1 MAETVTCPFCGLAC
15 GDLVLSKAGVD
26 TRGCARAAAGFARAT
41 APRKSHKIAN
51 KPAPL
56 DAAISAAALILRD
69 ASAPLFHGLAAD
81 LNAIRAVL
89 ALAERVGGT
98 VDHVYSPALLA
109 NAAVARASG
118 WVTATFAEVANRAD
132 FILLVGAD
140 PQRNF
145 PRFHERLVGNPTP
158 LYRDARPSLAY
169 IGPEDLAPPASL
181 AALRAIVGH
190 QELLDGVAALGL
202 LTRGRRPGPAH
213 ASSPIDALR
222 EIAGRLR
229 GARYGVI
236 VWELSHLAPATAELV
251 VEYLADMLRHLNART
266 RCVGLPLGGSG
277 NALGAMQA
285 SLWQTG
291 WPLRI
296 SFASGT
302 PVHDPWRHHGARVL
316 DAGEADAIVWIASSL
331 AELPL
336 ASAAP
341 VIAIVADDV
350 ELATPAAVEIRVGI
364 PGIDHGGEMVR
375 ADAVIAVPLQA
386 TRPSDRPSAVD
397 VARAILTV
405 MEQPPC

>member
-1 MAETVTCPFCGLAC
+1 MADAVTCPFCGLAC
-15 GDLVLSKAGVD
+15 GDLMLSEAGID
-26 TRGCARAAAGFARAT
+26 TRGCARAAAGFARAGL
-41 APRKSHKIAN
+41 PRKPHRIAN
-51 KPAPL
+51 EPARL
-56 DAAISAAALILRD
+56 EAAVSAAARILRG
-69 ASAPLFHGLAAD
+69 ASAPLFHGLTAD

-98 VDHVYSPALLA
+98 VDHAYSPGLLA

-140 PQRNF
+140 PQRDF
-145 PRFHERLVGNPTP
+145 PRFHERLVGNRTP
-158 LYRDARPSLAY
+158 LYRDGPPSLAY

-181 AALRAIVGH
+181 TALRAIVGPAA
-190 QELLDGVAALGL
+190 LLDGAAALAGL
-202 LTRGRRPGPAH
+202 
-213 ASSPIDALR
+213 PIDALT
-222 EIAGRLR
+222 EIAGRLH

-236 VWELSHLAPATAELV
+236 VWELSHYAPATAELV

-296 SFASGT
+296 SFAGGT
-302 PVHDPWRHHGARVL
+302 PEHDPWRHHGGRVL
-316 DAGEADAIVWIASSL
+316 DAGEADAVVWVASSV
-331 AELPL
+331 AEPPP

-341 VIAIVADDV
+341 VIALVADDV
-350 ELATPAAVEIRVGI
+350 ALATPAAIEIRVGI

-386 TRPSDRPSAVD
+386 TRASDRPSAAD
-397 VARAILTV
+397 VARAILAA
-405 MEQPPC
+405 MEEPPC